1 MFLVRLAG
9 GLKTWK
15 NQRKINLPRANL
27 ASARHPGAR
36 GGGPFQGTTSQQGS
50 GPPLAAQVWVQRS
63 APSTH
68 TVLEERN
75 IRNTLEN
82 QRKIPCAPSL
92 SQAPLR
98 FPAIGNGT
106 PHRRCIAMPG
116 APTSSPEPYLGSH
129 SSHCWIMHRKW

>member
-1 MFLVRLAG
+1 MFLVCPVDI
-9 GLKTWK
+9 LKTFKTKGKSTSRERIWP
-15 NQRKINLPRANL
+15 LRAI
-27 ASARHPGAR
+27 PGAR
-36 GGGPFQGTTSQQGS
+36 GGRPFQGTTSQQGS

-75 IRNTLEN
+75 VRNTLGN